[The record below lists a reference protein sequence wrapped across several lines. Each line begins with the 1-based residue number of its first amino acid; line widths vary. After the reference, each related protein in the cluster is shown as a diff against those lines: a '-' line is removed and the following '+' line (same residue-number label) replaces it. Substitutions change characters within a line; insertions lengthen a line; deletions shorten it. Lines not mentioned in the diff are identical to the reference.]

1 MVFSVTLMLTGRLS
15 AVQPAF
21 QPEASFEIF
30 RQIILK
36 EQLHSVP

>member
-1 MVFSVTLMLTGRLS
+1 MVFSVNVILTESL
-15 AVQPAF
+15 AALQPAF